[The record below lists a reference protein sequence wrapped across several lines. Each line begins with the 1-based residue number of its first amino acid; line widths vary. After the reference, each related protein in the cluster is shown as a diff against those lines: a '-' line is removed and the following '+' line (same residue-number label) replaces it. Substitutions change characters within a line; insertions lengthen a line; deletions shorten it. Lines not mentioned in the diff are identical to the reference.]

1 MSRICIGRDIYLDK
15 MKGCWLGKNIGGTL
29 GAPFEG
35 KKYTHTL
42 TYFDWNETKKWL
54 KSMEQLYNQYFPEMK
69 MSINSEN
76 WSPGQPLPNDDLDF
90 QLVWL
95 KMLED
100 RGVNPTF
107 NDFVDYWMKHLYKH
121 WYAEYS
127 FCTYNLN
134 RGLKPPISGAFQN
147 YFVDE
152 MGSPI
157 RSEIWACVAP
167 GDPQLAASLAWM
179 DSSMDHTGGEG
190 RWGEMFWAA
199 VESAAFVIND
209 PKTLIEIGLSMIP
222 ISSHIARCIKEAV
235 RCYEEGISWGEARER
250 IATIFGH
257 YNACNAVP
265 NHGFTIIGWLYGKDF
280 GDKLCKAV
288 NCGYDTDCTGAT
300 LGALLG
306 ILYGASGIP
315 EEWKK
320 PVGNAITPV
329 PLTVTQGLPL
339 TITDLTSRTQ
349 QVAEKLISERS
360 QTVIFAEETSIPNDV
375 LSLLFDNEKIRPLLT
390 FDPHCSVEQ
399 VDNLQIVFHYGGEPV
414 IHPGIRRIFEVSLM
428 KDWRAVNVD
437 EVRIDIKVPTG
448 WEVSTPEVE
457 AGHYKFGILA
467 DKVEK
472 QNTIEVAI
480 RTTKRSE
487 NLKFVILGPEAVRS
501 IPASISAPKD

>member
-1 MSRICIGRDIYLDK
+1 MDKIHINGKAYLDK
-15 MKGCWLGKNIGGTL
+15 MDGCWLGKNIGGTL
-29 GAPFEG
+29 GTPFEG

-54 KSMEQLYNQYFPEMK
+54 KWAEQWYKQQFPGIK
-69 MSINSEN
+69 MSINSES

-107 NDFVDYWMKHLYKH
+107 KDFADYWMKHLFKH

-127 FCTYNLN
+127 FCTYNLK

-147 YFVDE
+147 YFIDE

-157 RSEIWACVAP
+157 RSEVWACVAP

-222 ISSHIARCIKEAV
+222 ISSHLARCIREAV

-250 IATIFGH
+250 IVTIFGH
-257 YNACNAVP
+257 YKACNAIP
-265 NHGFTIIGWLYGKDF
+265 NHGFTIIGWLYGNDY

-300 LGALLG
+300 LGSLLG

-320 PVGNAITPV
+320 PVGDAITPV
-329 PLTVTQGLPL
+329 PFTITQGLPL

-349 QVAEKLISERS
+349 QIAEKFISERS
-360 QTVIFAEETSIPNDV
+360 QTTMFAEETSVPNDIM
-375 LSLLFDNEKIRPLLT
+375 SLLFDNEKIRPLLA

-399 VDNLQIVFHYGGEPV
+399 VGDLQVVFHYGGEPV
-414 IHPGIRRIFEVSLM
+414 LRPGVRQVFEISFM
-428 KDWRAVNVD
+428 KDWQPVNVD
-437 EVRIDIKVPTG
+437 EASIEVKSPTG
-448 WEVSTPEVE
+448 WEVNILKVE
-457 AGHYKFGILA
+457 AGHYKFSIVA
-467 DKVEK
+467 DAVEK
-472 QNTIEVAI
+472 QNILELAVKTA
-480 RTTKRSE
+480 KRSE
-487 NLKFVILGPEAVRS
+487 NLKFTILGSGAVRS
-501 IPASISAPKD
+501 IPASTSAPKD